1 MYDWIYSHFIN
12 TWMFIVVVVGVCI
25 IIFAIINKIKNPKE
39 NTPEK

>member
-12 TWMFIVVVVGVCI
+12 TWMFPVVVVGVCI
-25 IIFAIINKIKNPKE
+25 KIVAIIYKIKNPKE